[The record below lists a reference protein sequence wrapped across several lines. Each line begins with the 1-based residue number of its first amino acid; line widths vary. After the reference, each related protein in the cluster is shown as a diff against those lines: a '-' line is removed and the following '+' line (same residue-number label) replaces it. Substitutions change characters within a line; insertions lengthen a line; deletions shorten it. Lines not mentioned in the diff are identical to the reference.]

1 MPVIKYAFYKISL
14 IFIFFIP
21 MLTSAQNKKNIYSEK
36 NVVRKSAAYKYII
49 IKSGQNRFGY
59 NILSGHH
66 IIIHQPNIPA
76 IAGNRGFAKKQDAE
90 KTAKLAITKLEN
102 HIMPPTISIYELDSM
117 HINIYH
123 PK

>member
-49 IKSGQNRFGY
+49 IKSGQNTFGY